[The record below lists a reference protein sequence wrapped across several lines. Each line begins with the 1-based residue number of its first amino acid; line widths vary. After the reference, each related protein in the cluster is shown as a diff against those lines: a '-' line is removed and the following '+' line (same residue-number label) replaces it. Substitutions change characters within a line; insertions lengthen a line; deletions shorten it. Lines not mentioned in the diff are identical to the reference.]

1 MSITHGFSDSL
12 IQDISSGGTIS
23 GDVTV
28 SGDMTVSGDVSFQ
41 VDQIIE
47 GQFIV
52 DGTSTEAVLV
62 RKDSD
67 GGDVFVVD
75 TTNETVEITQHNGTN
90 KGLMLG
96 AVLVTSTAAEL
107 NLLDG
112 CTSSTAEL
120 NILDGVSATAAE
132 LNILDGVS
140 STAAELNLI
149 DGSSA
154 GTIVNSKAV
163 IYGSS
168 GEVNATTLK
177 IAGTAITSTAAELNI
192 MDGDTSATST
202 TLADADRVVVNDN
215 GTMKQVALTDL
226 EVYMETSL
234 DTLSNVTTT
243 GALNAGSIT
252 SGFGAIDIGSSA
264 LSTTG
269 SVTLGATTFGDNDI
283 TNVGDINVDS
293 VSSDDGSGFDLV
305 LDDNKSAAL
314 EIKESSNAYMTF
326 VTTNSGE
333 KIQVDKALDINAVSD
348 FGTNAMTN
356 VNIDSGAIDGSIIG
370 GASAAA
376 GSFTTITAST
386 SLDVTGSAGIILEN
400 DETITNSTNGTVA
413 INGIVAAGTGSAAGV
428 YQSSGDYDVTLQ
440 TGNSTTGT
448 ITITD
453 GANGNI
459 AITPNG
465 SGEVD
470 ITKVDIAGG
479 EIDGTPIGANSASTA
494 AFTTATASGDVN
506 FDSGTF
512 YVDASESRVGIGTG
526 DNVDNLFS
534 VQSTDLGT
542 GWLRASG
549 NRDETISI
557 SADDSSVDIVS
568 NNAGTWGSMVQLKE
582 VNSTTFVDNWA
593 IVRQSGASG
602 DSGLY
607 FRYGTSSF
615 VDGSGSSSVDALAFS
630 SAGAATF
637 AGNVGVGGNLTVTGT
652 STFNGG
658 TITLGDAAGDTIA
671 FGGTITGNLVFE
683 GSSADAHELTLSPG
697 DPTGD
702 VTVTLPVAT
711 DTLVGKATTDTLT
724 NKTLTS
730 PKIGTSVLDT
740 NGNELFKLTATGSAV
755 NEFTVANAATGGAPT
770 ISATGGDSNIDI
782 TITPKGTGEVN
793 IAAGNL
799 NYAGT
804 AITATGA
811 ELNLIDGGTAR
822 GTTAVADGDGV
833 LINDDG
839 TMRMTTVQTLAT
851 YMESEIDTFAN
862 LEVTTELQTALIAY
876 TDGDD
881 AITIA
886 DGGGITAA
894 AGITSTAAANTLGAT
909 SFNDAAITNVGDIAL
924 DSISADDTDIN
935 IAVTDN
941 SATALT
947 IKQGSDA
954 YLIVDTANSSESV
967 SLGTGI
973 SGTVVT
979 IGHAT
984 SETTVADNLSVTGNV
999 TISGNLLIT
1008 GDSSEVKADDL
1019 VVDNAT
1025 IAMGLTNGA
1034 APSADSGFDI
1044 GLKPHWHTGSGAKT
1058 AFLGVDVS
1066 TSASAPKL
1074 TYIPD
1079 ASFSSNVVTG
1089 TAGIIVAD
1097 LEGTVTTAAQTSITS
1112 LGTLTALTVDDVAIN
1127 GKVVTMTGSTDDTA
1141 VFTVGTNGTLS
1152 IVTTDTAAAAGNIT
1166 ITADGTFEADGT
1178 TITLDSAGDI
1188 EFNADGA
1195 DVAFKDGSATTLT
1208 VTNSSNDAV
1217 VTVGTQDKD
1226 FIVKGDDGGVAIT
1239 ALTLDMSGAGAATF
1253 NSTVTCTGL
1262 DVGDGH
1268 LTNVGNIA
1276 CDAIA
1281 EESGAN
1287 GLIISFGGAT
1297 TTNIIDLSDS
1307 KANALNIKEDNAGS
1321 FLMFDTTNEK
1331 MIFGQALDI
1340 NAVSDFGNNA
1350 MTLVN
1355 IDSGAIDGTPIG
1367 ANSAS
1372 TGAFTTLKSSGGAGT
1387 SNTVLGVSAGAS
1399 LHSGSAYNV
1408 FIGDTVA
1415 DATMTATADYNVGVG
1430 YGALTDLT
1438 TGAYNICIGG
1448 VAGENI
1454 QDGSQNVLIGTSC
1467 GDGLISETDNVAIG
1481 HDALSHANP
1490 QADKVVAIGS
1500 GSLGGDLTS
1509 AADGTIAIGYQAGAA
1524 ITSGAGNTA
1533 VGFQTLD
1540 ACSTGDANTAVGY
1553 KALSTT
1559 QTADA
1564 GSNTAMGYTVGFS
1577 LSSGTDNVYMGRDA
1591 GYHNATGSNNTYVGR
1606 SSGQGASGENNS
1618 WNTGVG
1624 KDALLA
1630 IEDGSY
1636 NTIVGGNVGIALT
1649 DGAENTMLGQNC
1661 GTGTTSGTNMVI
1673 VGRNAG
1679 RGVITAAA
1687 TGTVLVGYNAGA
1699 ALTNGARN
1707 LAIGY
1712 QSADSLTTSADNLA
1726 IGYGALGSAT
1736 TNTTQNI
1743 AIGNYALDGIT
1754 AGETVTD
1761 NTAVGYGAGTAL
1773 TTGDSNTL
1781 IGMQAGDVITT
1792 GGTNTI
1798 IGKDADPSANSA
1810 TNQTVIG
1817 SDTTGQADNSVT
1829 LGNASVNHVYMAQ
1842 DSHAKVH
1849 CGEIVATSDEDSYAA
1864 EISGTAGAA
1873 SVVFINKAS
1882 SGTYITWGTGGVAKG
1897 TISESGGTVSYGAFT
1912 AHHDAE
1918 LPSSDNDDGYPY
1930 GTLVETTE
1938 IDYTQEDGVDSERGI
1953 VYKVQKSSSAYAKNV
1968 LGSYSDKYPTPDYP
1982 NLHRIY
1988 VLGDGHILCNGE
2000 KGNISVGDGICTSS
2014 TDGEGMK
2021 ADKMAMIIGIAQEDV
2036 SFSGSE
2042 SKLVAV
2048 QYGLQQFT
2056 PW

>member
-1 MSITHGFSDSL
+1 MSISHGFADSL
-12 IQDISSGGTIS
+12 IQDIASGGTIT
-23 GDVTV
+23 GDFIME
-28 SGDMTVSGDVSFQ
+28 GDMTVTGDVTFG
-41 VDQIIE
+41 VDQTVE
-47 GQFIV
+47 GQFIIDV
-52 DGTSTEAVLV
+52 TNTEALLV
-62 RKDSD
+62 RKNSD
-67 GGDVFVVD
+67 GGDVLVVD

-107 NLLDG
+107 N
-112 CTSSTAEL
+112 
-120 NILDGVSATAAE
+120 ILDGVSSTAAE
-132 LNILDGVS
+132 LNILDGVTS
-140 STAAELNLI
+140 TAAELNILDGVTSTAAELNLI

-177 IAGTAITSTAAELNI
+177 IAGTAITSTAAEINNI
-192 MDGDTSATST
+192 DGDTSATST
-202 TLADADRVVVNDN
+202 TLADADRVVVNDG
-215 GTMKQVALTDL
+215 GTMKQVALTDF
-226 EVYMETSL
+226 ETYMETSL
-234 DTLSNVTTT
+234 DTLSSVTTL
-243 GALNAGSIT
+243 GAVNAGSIT

-314 EIKESSNAYMTF
+314 EIKESSNVYMTF

-333 KIQVDKALDINAVSD
+333 KIQIDKALDINAVSD

-370 GASAAA
+370 AASAAA

-386 SLDVTGSAGIILEN
+386 SLDVTGSAGIILQN
-400 DETITNSTNGTVA
+400 DETITNSTNGTVT

-428 YQSSGDYDVTLQ
+428 FQSSGDYDATLQ
-440 TGNSTTGT
+440 TGNSTTGS

-479 EIDGTPIGANSASTA
+479 EIDATAIGANSASTA

-557 SADDSSVDIVS
+557 SADDSSIDIVS

-593 IVRQSGASG
+593 LVRQSGASG

-607 FRYGTSSF
+607 IRYGTSSF
-615 VDGSGSSSVDALAFS
+615 VDGSGSSSVDALAFTT
-630 SAGAATF
+630 AGAATF

-683 GSSADAHELTLSPG
+683 GSSDDAHELTLSPG
-697 DPTGD
+697 DPGGD

-711 DTLVGKATTDTLT
+711 DTLVGKATTDTFTNKSIDLGTNTLTGSLAEFNSALQSESFVSLTGAETLT

-740 NGNELFKLTATGSAV
+740 GGNELFKLTATGSAV

-804 AITATGA
+804 AITSTGA
-811 ELNLIDGGTAR
+811 ELNILDGVTSTAAELNIMDGVTSTAAEINLIDGGTAR
-822 GTTAVADGDGV
+822 GTTAIADGDGV

-924 DSISADDTDIN
+924 DSISADGTDIN

-973 SGTVVT
+973 SGTIVT
-979 IGHAT
+979 IGHST

-1025 IAMGLTNGA
+1025 IAMGTTDGA

-1044 GLKPHWHTGSGAKT
+1044 GLMPHWHTGSGAKT

-1079 ASFSSNVVTG
+1079 ASYSSNVVSG

-1097 LEGTVTTAAQTSITS
+1097 LEGTVTTAAQASITS
-1112 LGTLTALTVDDVAIN
+1112 LGDLTALVVDDVAIN
-1127 GKVVTMTGSTDDTA
+1127 GKVVTMTGSADDTA
-1141 VFTVGTNGTLS
+1141 VFTVGTHGTLS

-1188 EFNADGA
+1188 DLNAAGG
-1195 DVAFKDGSATTLT
+1195 DVFLKAASTTYGSLTNTSGNLIIKSGTTT
-1208 VTNSSNDAV
+1208 
-1217 VTVGTQDKD
+1217 
-1226 FIVKGDDGGVAIT
+1226 
-1239 ALTLDMSGAGAATF
+1239 AATF
-1253 NSTVTCTGL
+1253 
-1262 DVGDGH
+1262 
-1268 LTNVGNIA
+1268 
-1276 CDAIA
+1276 
-1281 EESGAN
+1281 SGAN
-1287 GLIISFGGAT
+1287 VTLAGTVGSGAIT
-1297 TTNIIDLSDS
+1297 STGVVTGTGFTIGSAAILEAELEILDGASVSTDE
-1307 KANALNIKEDNAGS
+1307 LNTLDGITAVVGELN
-1321 FLMFDTTNEK
+1321 
-1331 MIFGQALDI
+1331 ALDI
-1340 NAVSDFGNNA
+1340 GATAVGTAVASKAVILDSNKDFTGVRNLTISGELDA
-1350 MTLVN
+1350 ATLD
-1355 IDSGAIDGTPIG
+1355 ISGAIDVAGTTNLDVVDIDG
-1367 ANSAS
+1367 AVDMAS
-1372 TGAFTTLKSSGGAGT
+1372 TLTMAGKLFINQDSNVSSLEIDTEATTGIGIFIDTPATTSVPVLK
-1387 SNTVLGVSAGAS
+1387 
-1399 LHSGSAYNV
+1399 
-1408 FIGDTVA
+1408 IA
-1415 DATMTATADYNVGVG
+1415 DCDS
-1430 YGALTDLT
+1430 LT
-1438 TGAYNICIGG
+1438 TGQVAYFHSNASNSSSRNIVEIVNNNASATGG
-1448 VAGENI
+1448 TGLRI
-1454 QDGSQNVLIGTSC
+1454 HQGS
-1467 GDGLISETDNVAIG
+1467 
-1481 HDALSHANP
+1481 
-1490 QADKVVAIGS
+1490 S
-1500 GSLGGDLTS
+1500 GYAMDVRSKFTS
-1509 AADGTIAIGYQAGAA
+1509 AADAGAKLRLHTDDTA
-1524 ITSGAGNTA
+1524 TMASGHRLGVLEFAGAEDGNNNIITGARIEALTTEAWDASNNDADLLFYTTSGNASQSEQMRITS
-1533 VGFQTLD
+1533 
-1540 ACSTGDANTAVGY
+1540 
-1553 KALSTT
+1553 
-1559 QTADA
+1559 
-1564 GSNTAMGYTVGFS
+1564 
-1577 LSSGTDNVYMGRDA
+1577 
-1591 GYHNATGSNNTYVGR
+1591 
-1606 SSGQGASGENNS
+1606 
-1618 WNTGVG
+1618 
-1624 KDALLA
+1624 
-1630 IEDGSY
+1630 
-1636 NTIVGGNVGIALT
+1636 GGNVGIGDT
-1649 DGAENTMLGQNC
+1649 DPSEAKLSITGVASGDYGIMVDQDQNAHGINIDC
-1661 GTGTTSGTNMVI
+1661 EAADYYGLFVTGKY
-1673 VGRNAG
+1673 AG
-1679 RGVITAAA
+1679 RFAQDISGGSALDIT
-1687 TGTVLVGYNAGA
+1687 
-1699 ALTNGARN
+1699 RN
-1707 LAIGY
+1707 LSEG
-1712 QSADSLTTSADNLA
+1712 
-1726 IGYGALGSAT
+1726 GS
-1736 TNTTQNI
+1736 NPLVNI
-1743 AIGNYALDGIT
+1743 AD
-1754 AGETVTD
+1754 D
-1761 NTAVGYGAGTAL
+1761 N
-1773 TTGDSNTL
+1773 DSNTQPAL
-1781 IGMQAGDVITT
+1781 KIQQDGAGHGISIDQNGNNPAIYIDTEAT
-1792 GGTNTI
+1792 G
-1798 IGKDADPSANSA
+1798 
-1810 TNQTVIG
+1810 
-1817 SDTTGQADNSVT
+1817 
-1829 LGNASVNHVYMAQ
+1829 NHGIVFDSPAQ
-1842 DSHAKVH
+1842 
-1849 CGEIVATSDEDSYAA
+1849 
-1864 EISGTAGAA
+1864 TAGAVLLINDCDALTSGSAMQVQCA
-1873 SVVFINKAS
+1873 SGSLATTANAGVIMVNYTGNSTAAS
-1882 SGTYITWGTGGVAKG
+1882 NLLYLKNDHVDADATVGLKIKQDGAAASIELEGNGSIKFPGSQGASSDANSLDDYEEGTWTPTMQIDTTSITSSGGVYSATGKYTKVGNLVHLQMTWKFGDTITIPSGTYWRIAGFPFSINIENYASVLMANWEAQEENIYGGAVTYHA
-1897 TISESGGTVSYGAFT
+1897 
-1912 AHHDAE
+1912 
-1918 LPSSDNDDGYPY
+1918 
-1930 GTLVETTE
+1930 
-1938 IDYTQEDGVDSERGI
+1938 
-1953 VYKVQKSSSAYAKNV
+1953 
-1968 LGSYSDKYPTPDYP
+1968 
-1982 NLHRIY
+1982 
-1988 VLGDGHILCNGE
+1988 
-2000 KGNISVGDGICTSS
+2000 SS
-2014 TDGEGMK
+2014 TIYIKKVDGTNFSSTVPTTWATGDELSL
-2021 ADKMAMIIGIAQEDV
+2021 IGTH
-2036 SFSGSE
+2036 
-2042 SKLVAV
+2042 LV
-2048 QYGLQQFT
+2048 
-2056 PW
+2056 